1 MNTLLHSWTLAK
13 GGLWVSDF
21 GFRVSSFGI
30 QIQKI
35 VLRDS
40 ISGSGFR
47 GFGGR
52 VYSARESGAI
62 VSVEEDFR
70 QLFCRPSGSGFGVW
84 GLEFGIGLLGF

>member
-1 MNTLLHSWTLAK
+1 M
-13 GGLWVSDF
+13 VF
-21 GFRVSSFGI
+21 GFRVSGFEF
-30 QIQKI
+30 
-35 VLRDS
+35 RDS
-40 ISGSGFR
+40 DSNNCSQGFNFGFGVSVFR

-84 GLEFGIGLLGF
+84 GLGFGIGVLGF